1 MSKVG
6 LIISREFKTRISKR
20 VFWVMTLVG
29 PLLMA
34 AVLILPVWLQMRQ
47 GNAIQ
52 KVMVVD
58 DTYLFKDSLPSNS
71 SVQFQFS
78 NLNLDQAQDL
88 FFHSDFQGILYIPP
102 NIMSGGMSAKLF
114 YKEQLG
120 LATEEYAQHAIEQM
134 IYNFKLQKNNVDLK
148 TLEHARTS
156 IHLIT
161 EQIAENGTTHET
173 NTSFQ
178 MRLGFALGFFMYL
191 FIFMYGVQVMRGIM
205 EEKSSRIVEV
215 MVSSVK
221 PFQLMLGKIFG
232 IALVGLTQFILW
244 LVLTTAIYTTAQQTI
259 FAGARQE
266 MELKLQE
273 QSAVYQKRANLQ
285 VIKAEKPLQYDKKVY
300 QTLESLDQINISHIV
315 FVFLFYFLGG
325 YLLYAA
331 LFAIVGAAVDTETD
345 TQQFLLPITIPLIL
359 SFLLAQPILMQ
370 PNSTLASMVSIFP
383 FTSPVT
389 MLVRLPFGIPTWQLF
404 TSMLVLIIGFLFTT
418 WVAARIYR
426 IGILLYGKKPTWAEL
441 FNWLFSKN

>member
-120 LATEEYAQHAIEQM
+120 LATE
-134 IYNFKLQKNNVDLK
+134 
-148 TLEHARTS
+148 
-156 IHLIT
+156 
-161 EQIAENGTTHET
+161 
-173 NTSFQ
+173 
-178 MRLGFALGFFMYL
+178 
-191 FIFMYGVQVMRGIM
+191 
-205 EEKSSRIVEV
+205 
-215 MVSSVK
+215 
-221 PFQLMLGKIFG
+221 
-232 IALVGLTQFILW
+232 
-244 LVLTTAIYTTAQQTI
+244 
-259 FAGARQE
+259 
-266 MELKLQE
+266 
-273 QSAVYQKRANLQ
+273 
-285 VIKAEKPLQYDKKVY
+285 
-300 QTLESLDQINISHIV
+300 
-315 FVFLFYFLGG
+315 
-325 YLLYAA
+325 
-331 LFAIVGAAVDTETD
+331 
-345 TQQFLLPITIPLIL
+345 
-359 SFLLAQPILMQ
+359 
-370 PNSTLASMVSIFP
+370 
-383 FTSPVT
+383 
-389 MLVRLPFGIPTWQLF
+389 
-404 TSMLVLIIGFLFTT
+404 
-418 WVAARIYR
+418 
-426 IGILLYGKKPTWAEL
+426 
-441 FNWLFSKN
+441 